1 MERADARTLLIP
13 MGRISIAHLAAAIN
27 KVRAMDMAQRL
38 SLAEEISAA
47 QPHLLA
53 SCLVQTR
60 LGLDASAVDILLNIL
75 LVCYQAM
82 KESGHQWPLI
92 SEDEQE
98 RQLNRLTGAVLFSE
112 KMTDPK
118 AADQARRQYVCNH
131 PEQPLLA
138 YVINENN
145 LWLADVAQ
153 RSAETEADKY
163 LLMASVNLVNCI
175 AHSDVQAIRA

>member
-1 MERADARTLLIP
+1 

-27 KVRAMDMAQRL
+27 KVRAMDMAQRV

-47 QPHLLA
+47 EPHMLA

-82 KESGHQWPLI
+82 KESGLQWPLI

-98 RQLNRLTGAVLFSE
+98 RQLRRLTGAVLFSE
-112 KMTDPK
+112 KMTDP
-118 AADQARRQYVCNH
+118 
-131 PEQPLLA
+131 
-138 YVINENN
+138 
-145 LWLADVAQ
+145 
-153 RSAETEADKY
+153 RS
-163 LLMASVNLVNCI
+163 L
-175 AHSDVQAIRA
+175 IRPGANTCATTRSSRCSPTSSMKLTTGLPT

>member
-1 MERADARTLLIP
+1 

-27 KVRAMDMAQRL
+27 KVRAMDMSRRV

-47 QPHLLA
+47 QPHMLA

-60 LGLDASAVDILLNIL
+60 MGLDASAVDILLDIL

-82 KESGHQWPLI
+82 KESGNQWPLI

-98 RQLNRLTGAVLFSE
+98 RQLKRLTGAVLFSE

-118 AADQARRQYVCNH
+118 LSDQARRQYLSGH

-138 YVINENN
+138 YVINETN
-145 LWLADVAQ
+145 LWLLDVAK
-153 RSAETEADKY
+153 RGAEAESDKY

-175 AHSDVQAIRA
+175 AHSDARAIRS